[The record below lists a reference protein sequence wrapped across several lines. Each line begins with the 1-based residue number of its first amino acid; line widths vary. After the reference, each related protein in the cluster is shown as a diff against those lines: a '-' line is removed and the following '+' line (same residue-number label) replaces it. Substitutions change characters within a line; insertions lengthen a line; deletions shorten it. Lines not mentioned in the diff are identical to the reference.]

1 MRLLYYPPQ
10 TGEVDDRI
18 EGIGAHTE
26 LVISY
31 FSLVSPFDKN
41 LQLRGTRRRKCTQ
54 GAVMK
59 LTSVGIVLH
68 HPVARYCARSPSSE
82 QSGKMDRC
90 SPYSR
95 DPGREVSRPL
105 VSP

>member
-31 FSLVSPFDKN
+31 LILVSPFDKKFTV
-41 LQLRGTRRRKCTQ
+41 TRYTASKAHAGSGNEADIC
-54 GAVMK
+54 
-59 LTSVGIVLH
+59 
-68 HPVARYCARSPSSE
+68 RYSASPSC
-82 QSGKMDRC
+82 GKILC
-90 SPYSR
+90 
-95 DPGREVSRPL
+95 PL
-105 VSP
+105 SKF